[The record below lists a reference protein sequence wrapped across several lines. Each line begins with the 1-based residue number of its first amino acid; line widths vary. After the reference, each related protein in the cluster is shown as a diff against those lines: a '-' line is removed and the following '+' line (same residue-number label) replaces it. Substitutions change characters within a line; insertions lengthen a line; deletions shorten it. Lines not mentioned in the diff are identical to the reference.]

1 MDYELRAMYEFNS
14 IFQTK
19 VKLFLEK
26 VMVVPCHCQSHSG
39 IVEFSIGLAIIGV
52 QGDFVSAFY

>member
-1 MDYELRAMYEFNS
+1 MYEFNS

-39 IVEFSIGLAIIGV
+39 IVEFSTGLANFGV